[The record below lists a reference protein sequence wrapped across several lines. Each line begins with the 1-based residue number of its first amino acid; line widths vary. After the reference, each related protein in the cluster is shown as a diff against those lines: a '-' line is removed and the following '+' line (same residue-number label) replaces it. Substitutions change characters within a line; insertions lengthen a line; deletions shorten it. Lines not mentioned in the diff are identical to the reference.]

1 MSSSG
6 LREPSQSQ
14 QRSRRS
20 LFSIFPPASTPV
32 IWVWRDCVVAQ
43 WTLVGMIDL
52 LISGTLARRP
62 VARWQCVLVIRQRFA
77 APLVEVKAREAYGE
91 VMDFILRGHVSPNL
105 SKLNQS

>member
-1 MSSSG
+1 
-6 LREPSQSQ
+6 
-14 QRSRRS
+14 
-20 LFSIFPPASTPV
+20 
-32 IWVWRDCVVAQ
+32 VVAQ

-91 VMDFILRGHVSPNL
+91 VMDFIFRGHVSPNL